1 MSTSGNGVQHWLRRL
16 AKFVVI
22 SALVAGGVYW
32 LKFAPVSV
40 TEYLVQRGPLVA
52 EVMGTGTLEAR
63 VQVTISPKISDRI
76 EQILVDQ
83 GDRVSAGDLL
93 VRLDDDELQQ
103 QVAIAQASLESEA
116 AAIERIKT
124 DKQRAIAVFNQAQAS
139 FTRIESLIKKNAVSQ
154 DDLDKATEALAV
166 ATVGIS
172 HSEAAIAEGQKKVV
186 AAERTLE
193 YHRARLTDT
202 EILAPFDGMI
212 VKRSRELGDVVVPG
226 SSILTL
232 ISLDELWISAWIDET
247 EMAKLAEGQ
256 SARVV
261 FRSEPEKSYPGTVVR
276 LGKEA
281 DRETREFIVDV
292 RVLELATHWAV
303 GQRAEVFI
311 EASRKQ
317 DVVRLPAQK
326 VVRRN
331 GEKGVFVLEAG
342 RSLWHPIT
350 TGLRSRDSVEIAD
363 GIEANDI
370 VVEPT
375 SRRVQLSNG
384 RKVTVSQVKTPQ
396 IESP

>member
-1 MSTSGNGVQHWLRRL
+1 MSASGNGVQRWLRRL
-16 AKFVVI
+16 VKFIVI
-22 SALVAGGVYW
+22 AALVAGGVYW

-40 TEYLVQRGPLVA
+40 AEYVVQRGPLVA

-63 VQVTISPKISDRI
+63 VQATISPKISNRI
-76 EQILVDQ
+76 EQLLVDQ
-83 GDRVSAGDLL
+83 GDRVSAGSLL

-124 DKQRAIAVFNQAQAS
+124 DKQRAIAVFEQAQAS
-139 FTRIESLIKKNAVSQ
+139 FTRIQSLIKKNAVSQ

-166 ATVGIS
+166 ATIGIS
-172 HSEAAIAEGQKKVV
+172 HAEAAIAEGQKKVV

-202 EILAPFDGMI
+202 EIVAPFDGMI

-232 ISLDELWISAWIDET
+232 ISLDELWIRAWIDET

-261 FRSEPEKSYPGTVVR
+261 FRSEPEKSYPGKVVR

-292 RVLELATHWAV
+292 RVLELASNWAV

-311 EASRKQ
+311 EVSNKQ
-317 DVVRLPAQK
+317 DVVQLPADK
-326 VVRRN
+326 VLTRD
-331 GEKGVFVLEAG
+331 GEKGVFVREAR
-342 RSLWHPIT
+342 RSLWRPIT
-350 TGLRSRDSVEIAD
+350 TGLRSRDAVEITDGLQAD
-363 GIEANDI
+363 DI
-370 VVEPT
+370 VLAPT
-375 SRRVQLSNG
+375 GSHVKLSDG
-384 RKVTVSQVKTPQ
+384 RKVSVSQIAAPQ
-396 IESP
+396 VTAP